1 MAGEQVVVLGYG
13 RTPFGKFGGALRE
26 WPIPRLAAVAIMA
39 AIERAGLTPENVDE
53 LVLGTNF
60 PGADRSIARQSALWS
75 GIPDDRTSYTVD
87 QACCSSL
94 TALTLAG
101 RSLRLGE
108 SAIAVGG
115 GSDNLSLVPYFLT
128 NTRWGN
134 RLGDITMSDQL
145 VVSCPFTGV
154 PRAVQAGEEAVEFG
168 IGRVLQDEWAVRSQR
183 RFAAA
188 QAAGYFA
195 EEIVKVLPE
204 PAHGWGSLTDDE
216 CPRPNTD
223 LETLSKLPTVYGSPT
238 VTSGSAPNLST
249 GSAALVLSTAAH
261 ADRLGTAP
269 LASLSGWTL
278 ISGAPARVASI
289 PATAARGALAKAG
302 LELDDIDI
310 IEINEA
316 FAAVPLVTTLVL
328 ADGDAGRAEALRAKT
343 NVNGGAIAV
352 GHPTGAT
359 AARLTMTAIGELR
372 RRGGGRALVT
382 LCGGIGEA
390 AAVIVTV

>member
-1 MAGEQVVVLGYG
+1 MNDDVVVLGYA
-13 RTPFGKFGGALRE
+13 RTPFGRFGGSLRD
-26 WPIPRLAAVAIMA
+26 WPVPRLAAVAITE
-39 AIERAGLTPENVDE
+39 AIRRAGLAPDDVDE

-60 PGADRSIARQSALWS
+60 PGSDRSIARQSALWS

-108 SAIAVGG
+108 SQVAVGG
-115 GSDNLSLVPYFLT
+115 GSDNLSLVPYFLH
-128 NTRWGN
+128 NARWGR
-134 RLGDITMSDQL
+134 RLGDITMIDQL

-154 PRAVQAGEEAVEFG
+154 PRAVQAGEEAMEHG
-168 IGRVLQDEWAVRSQR
+168 IGRQAQDEWALRSQQ

-188 QAAGYFA
+188 RDTGHLDA
-195 EEIVKVLPE
+195 ELVKVLPDAE
-204 PAHGWGSLTDDE
+204 HGWEGLLEDE
-216 CPRPNTD
+216 CPRPDTN
-223 LETLSKLPTVYGSPT
+223 LERLATLPTVYGSPT
-238 VTSGSAPNLST
+238 VTGGSAPNLST
-249 GSAALVLSTAAH
+249 GSTALVLSTAQTGSRR
-261 ADRLGTAP
+261 RLP
-269 LASLSGWTL
+269 FLARLSGWTL
-278 ISGAPARVASI
+278 VSGAPARVASI
-289 PATAARGALAKAG
+289 PATAARQALAKTG
-302 LELDDIDI
+302 LRLQDIDV

-328 ADGDAGRAEALRAKT
+328 ADGDPMRAEALRAKT

-359 AARLTMTAIGELR
+359 AGRLVMAAIGELR